1 MHATLL
7 FMRNVAIAIVMSC
20 FGCAGEA
27 PPSSGGQA
35 QDAAPGDSAVTAD
48 TATTPD
54 APTTTFSFFI
64 TSTGKPTGGDF
75 RATAADLDG
84 LSGADAFCTSLAV
97 AAVPAAAT
105 RTWRAYLSTATVNA
119 KDRIG
124 TGPWFNVNAVKVA
137 DSVANLHDAA
147 ANNLKKETSLDEKG
161 QTVPGSVDNPVQ
173 HDILT
178 GSLADGTKSP
188 DTCANW
194 TSSAATGVAASVGHH
209 DRAGGGAAPTSWNAA
224 HSTNGCSAAAFVGT
238 GGRGSIMCFAL

>member
-1 MHATLL
+1 
-7 FMRNVAIAIVMSC
+7 MRNVAIAIVVSC
-20 FGCAGEA
+20 VGCAGEA
-27 PPSSGGQA
+27 PPANGGTGQV
-35 QDAAPGDSAVTAD
+35 DAAPAGDAAVTVD
-48 TATTPD
+48 TAPD

-75 RATAADLDG
+75 RANAADPDG
-84 LSGADAFCTSLAV
+84 LAGADAFCTSLAV

-105 RTWRAYLSTATVNA
+105 RTWRAYLSTTAIDA

-124 TGPWFNVNAVKVA
+124 AGPWFNVAGVKVA
-137 DSVANLHDAA
+137 DNIANLHDAA

-161 QTVPGSVDNPVQ
+161 QVVPGSVDNPVQ

-178 GSLADGTKSP
+178 GSLANGTKSP

-224 HSTNGCSAAAFVGT
+224 HSTNGCSAAAFVAT